1 MVIVKAQSGAESAAY
16 ADALAE
22 FGLLRLAQSKWADA
36 ETVLRECLVL
46 HEKIKPDAWTTFNT
60 RSMLGD
66 ALLGQKKYADAEP
79 LLVSG
84 YTGVK
89 ARIDTIPPELRT
101 IRLIQALER
110 LVLLCEATGKKDEAL
125 RWRKEIEAVKAGINK

>member
-1 MVIVKAQSGAESAAY
+1 
-16 ADALAE
+16 
-22 FGLLRLAQSKWADA
+22 
-36 ETVLRECLVL
+36 
-46 HEKIKPDAWTTFNT
+46 
-60 RSMLGD
+60 MLGD

-84 YTGVK
+84 YMGMK
-89 ARIDTIPPELRT
+89 ARIHAIPPELRT

-125 RWRKEIEAVKAGINK
+125 RWRKELNAVKAGTNK

>member
-22 FGLLRLAQSKWADA
+22 FGLLRLAQTKWADA
-36 ETVLRECLVL
+36 ETVLRECQVL
-46 HEKIKPDAWTTFNT
+46 HERINPEAWTTFNT

-84 YTGVK
+84 YTGMK